1 MKTGTEK
8 EKVGLLGGTFN
19 PVHWGHL
26 VLARDAMEA
35 HGLSRV
41 VFMPCAA
48 PAHKPERE
56 LAPAGHR
63 LALLEQA
70 VQDEPAFSVG
80 RDELERGGV
89 SYAIDTVR
97 DLRAR
102 APAVDWHFII
112 GADTLLELHSWR
124 AIGELLDACRF
135 ITMARPG
142 TPPRAELAA
151 RLPLPAPWPERLT
164 QWMFEGH
171 LIGISSSEIRK
182 RVAESRPIRYLVP
195 RTVEDY
201 ITQHRLYRR

>member
-1 MKTGTEK
+1 MDFTT
-8 EKVGLLGGTFN
+8 
-19 PVHWGHL
+19 VHPGQL
-26 VLARDAMEA
+26 SIIASDFDARPM
-35 HGLSRV
+35 S
-41 VFMPCAA
+41 F
-48 PAHKPERE
+48 
-56 LAPAGHR
+56 
-63 LALLEQA
+63 
-70 VQDEPAFSVG
+70 VQDGDRLGYEPAV
-80 RDELERGGV
+80 
-89 SYAIDTVR
+89 A
-97 DLRAR
+97 
-102 APAVDWHFII
+102 
-112 GADTLLELHSWR
+112 R